1 MASYLK
7 NIFAPGGNWLI
18 EMAAEEPLHLDP
30 CLYSDNNQLNEDSEQ
45 FKLSR
50 EIGILPIR
58 NAVAYPGTIMPLAI
72 GRKKSKALL
81 DDIEPNESVVGLLT
95 QRNPETDRPDF
106 DDLYSTGTILSVLKI
121 TKLPQGSMHVVVHGV
136 ARFKITRR
144 VATKPYLK
152 ARIRILSTKLKKT
165 KKLQALIV
173 SVRQAAGRVI
183 ALSPNVPEEASVL
196 LENIE
201 NPSSLADFLAA
212 NLSLDIPKKQQLL
225 EELDA
230 TKRLEQ
236 ISLILAHQLEVLELS
251 HKIQG
256 RVRDSIDK
264 NQREYFLQEQL
275 KAIQTE
281 LGQKDIRTEELKQVS
296 QNIAKARMPKKVE
309 AEARRE
315 LDRLSKIPP
324 ASPEYSVIRTYL
336 DWVCELPWSIQTKDQ
351 LDINKAQRVL
361 NADHYNLIKVKK
373 RILEFLAVRKLN
385 PKGKSPIL
393 CFVGPPGVGKTSLGK
408 SIARAMG
415 REFVRIS
422 LGGIRDEA
430 DIRGHRRTYIGAL
443 PGRILQE
450 LRKCGS
456 KNPVFMLDELDKIGS
471 DFRGDPSSALLE
483 VLDPE
488 QNFNF
493 TDHYLD
499 QPFNLSSVLFIGT
512 ANYTEPVPP
521 ALRDRMEVIELP
533 GYTETEKLK
542 ITKKYL
548 IPRQLKE
555 HGLSKNRCGMNDD
568 AAIAVIRGY
577 TREAG
582 VRNLD
587 RKLAAVCRAV
597 ATEIAKGKKRRAT
610 ITKKDL
616 PKILGPV
623 QFESELALRT
633 GIPGVA
639 TALAY
644 TPFGGELLFI
654 ESAYMPGKG
663 RLQLTGQIGDVMKE
677 SAQAAFS
684 IVKANA
690 KKLKIDPENFSKFD
704 YHIHVPA
711 GAVPKD
717 GPSAGV
723 AMFTSL
729 LSLVLGKPA
738 RPDIA
743 MTGEITL
750 RGLVLPIGGLKEK
763 ILAAKQAGIKTVI
776 LPARNK
782 KDLLEVP
789 TEAKKGLKFEFVKN
803 TNEALRIALNT
814 NRI

>member
-7 NIFAPGGNWLI
+7 NLLPFGGNWSV
-18 EMAAEEPLHLDP
+18 EVAAEESARFEPY
-30 CLYSDNNQLNEDSEQ
+30 LYDDDNQSQENSQR
-45 FKLSR
+45 FKLP
-50 EIGILPIR
+50 EVIGILPIR

-81 DDIEPNESVVGLLT
+81 ADTEPNETIIGLLA

-106 DDLYSTGTILSVLKI
+106 DNLYSIGTAISVLKV
-121 TKLPQGSMHVVVHGV
+121 TKLPQGSVHIVVHGIT
-136 ARFKITRR
+136 RFKVIEK
-144 VATKPYLK
+144 VAIKPYLK
-152 ARIRILSTKLKKT
+152 ARIQPLSTKVRKT

-173 SVRQAAGRVI
+173 SVRQAANRVI
-183 ALSPNVPEEASVL
+183 TLSSNVPEEASVL

-201 NPSSLADFLAA
+201 NPSALADFLAA
-212 NLSLDIPKKQQLL
+212 NLSLDIAKKQQLL

-230 TKRLEQ
+230 AKRLEQ
-236 ISLILAHQLEVLELS
+236 ISVVLAHQLEVLELS

-256 RVRDSIDK
+256 RVRESIDK

-281 LGQKDIRTEELKQVS
+281 LGQKDLRTEEIKQVA

-309 AEARRE
+309 TEALRE

-336 DWVCELPWSIQTKDQ
+336 DWVCELPWSVQTKDR
-351 LDINKAQRVL
+351 LDINKAQRIL
-361 NADHYNLIKVKK
+361 NTDHYDLSKVKK

-385 PKGKSPIL
+385 PRGKSPIL

-471 DFRGDPSSALLE
+471 DFRGDPASALLE

-488 QNFNF
+488 QNFDF

-499 QPFNLSSVLFIGT
+499 QPFNLSSVMFIGT

-542 ITKKYL
+542 IAKKYL

-555 HGLSKNRCGMNDD
+555 HGLSKNRCGMKDD
-568 AAIAVIRGY
+568 AALAIIRGY

-582 VRNLD
+582 VRNLE
-587 RKLAAVCRAV
+587 RNLAAICRAV
-597 ATEIAKGKKRRAT
+597 ATEVAKGKKRRAT
-610 ITKKDL
+610 IGKKDL
-616 PKILGPV
+616 AKILGPA

-644 TPFGGELLFI
+644 TPVGGELLFI
-654 ESAYMPGKG
+654 ESASMPGKG
-663 RLQLTGQIGDVMKE
+663 LLQLTGQIGDVMKE

-690 KKLKIDPENFSKFD
+690 KKLKIEPENFSKFD

-711 GAVPKD
+711 GAIPKD

-729 LSLVLGKPA
+729 VSLLLGKPT
-738 RPDIA
+738 RPDVA

-750 RGLVLPIGGLKEK
+750 RGLILPIGGLKEK
-763 ILAAKQAGIKTVI
+763 ILAAKQAGIETII

-782 KDLLEVP
+782 KDLPEVP
-789 TEAKKGLKFEFVKN
+789 KEAKKGLKFEFVKN
-803 TNEALRIALNT
+803 TDEALKIALNT
-814 NRI
+814 D